1 MAFLNWPVSLSIMS
15 SRFIYVVE
23 YVRIPFLR
31 LNNISMYVYNTF
43 LYPLIISIFRNCKTF
58 YSWNKYF

>member
-15 SRFIYVVE
+15 SKFIYVVA
-23 YVRIPFLR
+23 YVTTPFLS

-43 LYPLIISIFRNCKTF
+43 CLSIHLLMDTWAAFTF
-58 YSWNKYF
+58 